1 MTNVDKTSGQPR
13 VQQTTSAQKVQK
25 TKEQINQVV
34 NAILEFVPN
43 DAAAKSRITR
53 IAQELNEYA
62 DAHNGAVGQEG
73 FTKLMKEITP
83 ENVVAVILK
92 YNELFNSSTSTF
104 SDNETLV
111 ETILDETASDHED
124 IREALVGNGTG
135 KNKLR
140 GLFMVLLDRAKQV
153 GMDDATIKSY
163 RQQFKAE
170 LDKELGGTA
179 FMRSSSKMDEIIN
192 TVIQSIKNHIEENN
206 KAAKAN
212 APQKVV
218 PAKTHQTQATNTIV
232 KRYNKALKDFNQQM
246 KTDGWA
252 EDVAD
257 AMGRLWGKNYADAVR
272 KDLKVAKEQVDRLKA
287 ALAKGDEAFR
297 AEFLNIFGVSY
308 DPTNITAYQN
318 AEAAY
323 TTALKAKSNEES
335 FKSYF
340 ELMLTG
346 KALAAET
353 TSSTTTSIKGD
364 AYTSLKVVKKEEVF
378 EREFNKVAE
387 LFDAAVKADKSGQ
400 FALLGVTDGKTYVE
414 KAFETAGVK
423 DKSIDEKYKFLQKMV
438 SDISK
443 SLTAETKKACGG
455 RSFDAIQKQYENCYK
470 AAYGLENDILK
481 RVTDY
486 NISQQ
491 KGGGAVKGAVVAV
504 AAIGIGVLTAGSGTA
519 AVAGG
524 TGAAAAGGA
533 TTATVVSGAIKG
545 AATVAATSAAVEI
558 SDRFTSKEALDA
570 LRKDGVLAF
579 LEKGCE
585 VTDWK
590 QIATASLVSGAMC
603 LAFAGQSYAITNL
616 TMKVA
621 TAAGASAEAAGYTAA
636 ALSTAG
642 FVATGLGTEYIF
654 QGEITV
660 EGATFTVI
668 MAFVSG
674 AMQVRQVYKTS
685 QAAKAQTMENIAN
698 ARKALGFADDEVINL
713 DKAEKAYK
721 EIAKLHHPNSSA
733 RTGDGAM
740 HDAIFATAQNAIETL
755 RKNAVNINAVVTQKV
770 ASPQAS
776 QAQPQAKPSHIATP
790 EDGAIVQASHYNV
803 WPVAQPEVFSVTP
816 ILVNGV
822 DVQATIADA
831 SSKVVATE
839 SEVIG
844 TSTTIT
850 GKDANGKIVI
860 TEVKDGAMS
869 TVHYTNGNNGVTQ
882 ILVNDKV
889 IANNVTNANGVSVYS
904 DVNGKT
910 LTQNEYNALVDKA
923 LAEVKPTQ
931 ATEIPI
937 QPQVSAMAAAGSGP
951 VADPSMVTGGAAR
964 VSEVES
970 TIANAQASVATT
982 ETSTEYGVTTTF
994 GRDAKGN
1001 TVTTS
1006 VKNGMIEQTSFVDG
1020 EIAVSQTSIN
1030 GKLVGSYIAKPGVEG
1045 LYIDAEG
1052 NVMTEE
1058 AFAQA
1063 TTNALSDAYNEL
1075 PPQIDIETQ
1084 QLMRD
1089 GLIRQE
1095 YVLEVENSLANSNTE
1110 NVVRN
1115 TMLKAKTQA
1124 ELQYF
1129 ADKFKNSDSVADRYT
1144 ALQAEA
1150 YKDQLPVKPS
1160 EETLGMATGQRLLPE
1175 GEAAAAVGKES
1186 AITVPEGT
1194 TVEQARAKIAE
1205 LQQQLKAY
1213 GVGLDRYDQIHMDR
1227 IQAEIREYRKIAPL
1241 DRTNL
1246 EEVLQ
1251 ASPSEVF
1258 QPITADNIKGQGIS
1272 FKPNVPTDPEALAKV
1287 TYKAVPLYTQART
1300 VEEMIRIAAR
1310 DGVKI
1315 EMVQDADGNY
1325 YPGVKSVW
1333 SEGGYFKLDRDSYV
1347 VQYGE
1352 IPADDPY
1359 IDQAWAQQN
1368 KYTNAEGKEVVMDC
1382 AIVAADK
1389 KTAADIMPHSY
1400 VKASGAP
1407 LSASDKHN
1415 WGGFQAHKD
1424 PDGVVNAVAYDEPQ
1438 ELTTL
1443 EGKITTDV
1451 TMGDVEGNVYNKYN
1465 DLKKQILK
1473 DKLVANPDDPNSQKF
1488 IDLVKAGK
1496 DDEAIALLREATKA
1510 SQAEPAPAPE
1520 VAPNPQVE
1528 GIRTAIAEAKDI
1540 DALRVLRDQIKGV
1553 QDKAVAQ
1560 GLREAYVQKEQALR
1574 AALPQEVKDIENM
1587 YRPDG
1592 SPSAAA
1598 RERILAKAGFS
1609 EAVIDDIVAN
1619 GPWGDPKIDAELME
1633 EVKNMVIWLEGELE
1647 NGATLNK
1654 ALIEEAISRFSPD
1667 ASGGSSACQ
1676 RSILANY
1683 WTHGQEVYN
1692 AYGHKAPG
1700 QSTFSWGNL
1709 KAKWNHVKNSVK
1721 EFYEYKKWELGYDTD
1736 APVSRSVQTDRF
1748 AKWDTEKLMNEFNAR
1763 YNYGIKEDIP
1773 DLRAE
1778 LITRG
1783 YAPNENGYFLTK
1795 EIVPE
1800 GTLSKPAPV
1809 VTGGAART
1817 QAPLDDAMRLN
1828 ILSALKDTNLKDT
1841 SAVTD
1846 LMASNPD
1853 FVRRLAEVKGPN
1865 GKPLFDDVNIALVL
1879 ANCKDTIV
1887 EVPEKI
1893 WIILNNPA
1901 EVKDI
1906 AGWKAPAAGL
1916 WRAIHEP
1923 LPSTIEANPGIFRM
1937 GSSSRSTAAA
1947 GNGNDPVS
1955 SIKNMSAEERTSI
1968 LDKAGFDSNTIE
1980 LLKQRSSFY
1989 GYGLVEDTLDM
2000 IIYLE
2005 KEVAKGTPITRT
2017 LIENTIE
2024 MFSPGASGASASV
2037 QRSWIANQWNKGVE
2051 VYNAYGEK
2059 APAEV
2064 VAKAAGGVVPASA
2077 PVAVSVVSEA
2087 AQRIHSQI
2095 VNGEFKNFKSASF
2108 DGMKKD
2114 YKQFAKDNGFEFVEH
2129 DNNPYVLE
2137 VKDANGNIVRE
2148 AHVGM
2153 FDGKWY
2159 DHFQVF
2165 NENNKI
2171 TNRFVLNDE
2180 GKLQSTVE
2188 YFYDENGNPQMSV
2201 GYGGKAGTDIM
2212 VFEGSNRSQMSIHQF
2227 IEKYGFEPTYYREIN
2242 PTVEFESPV
2251 KSGGVKP
2258 VAPVAEMEADVAV
2271 DAAKVATLDLSK
2283 SQNMSF
2289 EEFFEQ
2295 CQAYAKEHNMHVE
2308 QDKSGFGSKVLKFV
2322 DNTSGRVS
2330 REIHYV
2336 GEHVF
2341 DERYFT
2347 YDSNGNLKTEN
2358 RYLAENGRYADT
2370 IEYFYDE
2377 NGNRTYSLKFN
2388 DDKQIDVAVWK
2399 NGKGTRMGQGVFYT
2413 ADQVKSRFGLDI
2425 DRSAFNT
2432 KAADAEAKVVG
2443 AAAPAAEVSVQQ
2455 TAPKVT
2461 PREALLALDFSE
2473 TWNPTELQAWA
2484 DKNNFSL
2491 TFTDKNRI
2499 AIFKDANG
2507 NVVRRVTQDWDN
2519 KSKVYDDKR
2528 AIYDANGNEVGRL
2541 EKYTGSEK
2549 VMYTFAKPD
2558 GSGKE
2563 YAHLNDDG
2571 LWCTT
2576 ELVDNDMGGTGMVE
2590 VLLET
2595 NPITGKP
2602 QVQSTAS
2609 VSTVTETSERV
2620 VHDFS
2625 PSVIKDTDVANAI
2638 TNLINTGK
2646 MRASFVEK
2654 ANNTHDVSSLKQL
2667 VDDAQTFDEANYLTI
2682 IFKNVENI
2690 EVKNLV
2696 TEAGKKGAELFNTG
2710 KFKVETETSAS
2721 EPKQEYVKPTAEEL
2735 SIAPENEVLASNGS
2749 SSTGLWARLKKA
2761 VGLSSKKPL
2770 EDVIESARKD
2780 GASVEDFGNGEYRI
2794 IQRLEF
2800 QNGKLVPVGAN
2811 AKNYSIQTIASYR
2824 DGNPEPVDLIKIHS
2838 GWMGEEAVVQ
2848 RTMVDEDGN
2857 ITHYL
2862 LDRKTGYG
2870 VEFAGYDRNGEKIAG
2885 QEQVVRIINKDNV
2898 VLAEYTGEDIDNARL
2913 VPSYNNT
2920 DSYSKPLLNV
2930 KNAVGDRGFSQNIVE
2945 WQATDGTKSIIS
2957 NGKRFKPENFTR
2969 PVPAE
2974 EVQAYTDVSSE
2985 TPAFREKMGEYNEF
2999 AKARNLTIEE
3009 NDNTL
3014 VFKNQ
3019 KGQVVR
3025 EIYSPDKNI
3034 VQKDTFYELNS
3045 NGEITQSA
3053 TRDGNGNI
3061 TSRTIIEYRAWWGK
3075 ASTITLDYVKGE
3087 AHSGLYLRGELT
3099 NPKTHDL
3106 STGEALFADIAKR

>member
-179 FMRSSSKMDEIIN
+179 FVRSSSKMDEIIN

-685 QAAKAQTMENIAN
+685 EAIKAQTMENIAN
-698 ARKALGFADDEVINL
+698 ARKALGFAEDEVINL

-740 HDAIFATAQNAIETL
+740 HDAIFAAAQNAIEVL

-951 VADPSMVTGGAAR
+951 VAEPSIVTGGAAR

-1045 LYIDAEG
+1045 VYVDAEG

-1095 YVLEVENSLANSNTE
+1095 YVLEVENALANSNTE

-1144 ALQAEA
+1144 ALKAEA

-1175 GEAAAAVGKES
+1175 GEAAAAVGKEP

-1194 TVEQARAKIAE
+1194 TVEQARAKIAD
-1205 LQQQLKAY
+1205 LQRQLKAY
-1213 GVGLDRYDQIHMDR
+1213 GAGTDRYDQIHMDR

-1520 VAPNPQVE
+1520 VAPNPQAD
-1528 GIRTAIAEAKDI
+1528 GIRTAIAEANDI
-1540 DALRVLRDQIKGV
+1540 DALRTLRDQIKGV

-1560 GLREAYVQKEQALR
+1560 ELREAYVQKEQALR

-1763 YNYGIKEDIP
+1763 YNYGIKEDIA

-1783 YAPNENGYFLTK
+1783 YAPNENGYFLTN

-1800 GTLSKPAPV
+1800 GTLSQPAPV

-1828 ILSALKDTNLKDT
+1828 ILSALKNTNLKDT
-1841 SAVTD
+1841 RAVTD

-1893 WIILNNPA
+1893 WTILNNPA

-1923 LPSTIEANPGIFRM
+1923 LPSTIEANPGLFRM

-1947 GNGNDPVS
+1947 GNVAVRDEF
-1955 SIKNMSAEERTSI
+1955 IQK
-1968 LDKAGFDSNTIE
+1968 FDSARSTQDLEAMVEMAETPEECEYVVTKLDNPNT
-1980 LLKQRSSFY
+1980 
-1989 GYGLVEDTLDM
+1989 
-2000 IIYLE
+2000 
-2005 KEVAKGTPITRT
+2005 
-2017 LIENTIE
+2017 
-2024 MFSPGASGASASV
+2024 
-2037 QRSWIANQWNKGVE
+2037 
-2051 VYNAYGEK
+2051 K
-2059 APAEV
+2059 A
-2064 VAKAAGGVVPASA
+2064 
-2077 PVAVSVVSEA
+2077 
-2087 AQRIHSQI
+2087 
-2095 VNGEFKNFKSASF
+2095 VNGDRIQAIIDSANAK
-2108 DGMKKD
+2108 MK
-2114 YKQFAKDNGFEFVEH
+2114 E
-2129 DNNPYVLE
+2129 
-2137 VKDANGNIVRE
+2137 
-2148 AHVGM
+2148 
-2153 FDGKWY
+2153 
-2159 DHFQVF
+2159 
-2165 NENNKI
+2165 
-2171 TNRFVLNDE
+2171 
-2180 GKLQSTVE
+2180 LQ
-2188 YFYDENGNPQMSV
+2188 
-2201 GYGGKAGTDIM
+2201 
-2212 VFEGSNRSQMSIHQF
+2212 
-2227 IEKYGFEPTYYREIN
+2227 
-2242 PTVEFESPV
+2242 
-2251 KSGGVKP
+2251 SGGVKP
-2258 VAPVAEMEADVAV
+2258 VTSSAEMEADIAA
-2271 DAAKVATLDLSK
+2271 DAAKVATLDLAK
-2283 SQNMSF
+2283 SENMSF

-2295 CQAYAKEHNMHVE
+2295 CQAYAKEHNMRVE

-2336 GEHVF
+2336 GENVF

-2358 RYLAENGRYADT
+2358 RYMADSGKYADT

-2377 NGNRTYSLKFN
+2377 QGNRTYSLKFN

-2541 EKYTGSEK
+2541 EKYTGSGK

-2576 ELVDNDMGGTGMVE
+2576 ELADNDMGGTGMVE

-2721 EPKQEYVKPTAEEL
+2721 EPKQEYVKPTTEEL

-2761 VGLSSKKPL
+2761 VGLSSKKSL
-2770 EDVIESARKD
+2770 EDVIESARKE
-2780 GASVEDFGNGEYRI
+2780 GASVEDSGNGEYRI

-2811 AKNYSIQTIASYR
+2811 AKNYGIQTIASYR
-2824 DGNPEPVDLIKIHS
+2824 DGNPEPIDLIKIHS

-2930 KNAVGDRGFSQNIVE
+2930 KNAVSDRGFSQNIVE
-2945 WQATDGTKSIIS
+2945 WQATNGTKSIIS
-2957 NGKRFKPENFTR
+2957 SGKRFKPENFTR

-2985 TPAFREKMGEYNEF
+2985 TPAFREKMSEYNEF